1 MYFVQGFRGFGL
13 SWWEMHDT
21 ESRIVVWQNVEQSQE
36 EAGQD
41 TGPPRV
47 RSTACSD
54 FESISECMVFI
65 QDVRFLI
72 I

>member
-21 ESRIVVWQNVEQSQE
+21 ETRIVVWQNVEQSQE

-41 TGPPRV
+41 TGP
-47 RSTACSD
+47 
-54 FESISECMVFI
+54 
-65 QDVRFLI
+65 QG
-72 I
+72 